1 MASFGPRTSPPCRE
15 VDSCFVPCVDAATG
29 VAVAKE
35 SAMGE
40 LQGIAR
46 FTFRLHRRRV
56 RALDAAARARTAAL
70 ASNGH
75 EPTIAYQIDA
85 EPDPWIGYEV
95 AQPRA
100 EVWAANEPP
109 GSEFDW

>member
-1 MASFGPRTSPPCRE
+1 MVLMTRTSLRSAVME
-15 VDSCFVPCVDAATG
+15 VGLFYQKGWSVDR
-29 VAVAKE
+29 
-35 SAMGE
+35 
-40 LQGIAR
+40 IAR

-56 RALDAAARARTAAL
+56 RALDAAAEARTAAL

-75 EPTIAYQIDA
+75 EPTIAYQIEA